1 MSTSTEPFRR
11 LVKLV
16 ARAFY
21 DDDMNAKGGA
31 ANKSKTEK
39 FDNRGIAVVV
49 LDALTR
55 RQWVKEDD
63 LAKNLRLH
71 PKQLR
76 RTLRTLEEEALIVR
90 EHRRET
96 AKGVKAYNAA
106 IAATN
111 DGSSNQ
117 REGEEKQKLHTH
129 SYCCLDYA
137 QVYDIVRYRIH
148 RAKKKIKDELE
159 DRNTVQHYLCPNSN
173 CARRYSALDAMR
185 LVSPLDENFHCENCN
200 GELVAE
206 SDKLAAE
213 ELGDGEDNARRR
225 RREKLK
231 DLYERLERQL
241 KPLMDQLTKVKDL
254 TPPDYGNLLA
264 WEARAIAAGRLAPNG
279 EAITNLPKTS
289 HAQGHSGTPMPFV
302 GETKVEVSL
311 AGAESKEEDTKES
324 AAGGPM
330 KVLPPW
336 MIRDGMNL
344 TAEQR
349 GEAKTDVKSEDKAFL
364 DGSIASTSNTDSK
377 MMEDDKEAMQ
387 RKLQEEYAKAYYAA
401 LMQRQQDAMSGAVG
415 NNEALAEPDRVVGM
429 KSKREGGEDDDDVEW
444 EETDTFDEG
453 VSTQESG
460 FATNDTQMPDQVG
473 TNLDKD
479 VEDDEDIDWEDG

>member
-21 DDDMNAKGGA
+21 DDDVNAKA
-31 ANKSKTEK
+31 ANKAKPEK

-63 LAKNLRLH
+63 LAKDLRLH

-76 RTLRTLEEEALIVR
+76 RTLRTLEEESLIVR

-96 AKGVKAYNAA
+96 IKGAKAYNAA

-111 DGSSNQ
+111 DGLTNQ

-159 DRNTVQHYLCPNSN
+159 DRNTVQHYLCPNSS
-173 CARRYSALDAMR
+173 CARRYSALDAMQ

-200 GELVAE
+200 AELVAE

-231 DLYERLERQL
+231 DLYDRLERQL
-241 KPLMDQLTKVKDL
+241 KPLMDQLMKVKDL
-254 TPPDYGNLLA
+254 TPPDYGALLI
-264 WEARAIAAGRLAPNG
+264 WEARAIAAGRLTANG
-279 EAITNLPKTS
+279 DAITNLPKAS
-289 HAQGHSGTPMPFV
+289 HAQGHYGTPMPFV

-311 AGAESKEEDTKES
+311 AGVESKEEDSKDS
-324 AAGGPM
+324 IAGGPT

-336 MIRDGMNL
+336 MIRQNMNL

-349 GEAKTDVKSEDKAFL
+349 GEVKLEVKYEEDGTTSAAIM
-364 DGSIASTSNTDSK
+364 SIETK
-377 MMEDDKEAMQ
+377 VLEDDKEAMQ

-401 LMQRQQDAMSGAVG
+401 IMQRQQEAVSGSAD
-415 NNEALAEPDRVVGM
+415 ALAASDRMVGV
-429 KSKREGGEDDDDVEW
+429 KAKREEGDEDDEDVVW
-444 EETDTFDEG
+444 EETDAFDEG
-453 VSTQESG
+453 VSTQDSG
-460 FATNDTQMPDQVG
+460 YGANNVDTHNQAGSNQ
-473 TNLDKD
+473 
-479 VEDDEDIDWEDG
+479 EDGDEGEEDIDWEDG

>member
-1 MSTSTEPFRR
+1 MTTSTEPFRR

-21 DDDMNAKGGA
+21 DDDMSVKA
-31 ANKSKTEK
+31 ANKPKTDK
-39 FDNRGIAVVV
+39 SDSRGIAVVV

-55 RQWVKEDD
+55 RQWVKEDE
-63 LAKNLRLH
+63 LANDLRLH

-111 DGSSNQ
+111 DGSTSQ

-148 RAKKKIKDELE
+148 RAKKKLKDELE
-159 DRNTVQHYLCPNSN
+159 DRNTIQHYLCPNNN
-173 CARRYSALDAMR
+173 CARRYSALDAVR
-185 LVSPLDENFHCENCN
+185 LISPLDENFHCENCN

-231 DLYERLERQL
+231 ELYERLERQL

-264 WEARAIAAGRLAPNG
+264 WEARAIAAGRLTATG
-279 EAITNLPKTS
+279 EAMTSLPKTS
-289 HAQGHSGTPMPFV
+289 HQQGPSGTPMPFV

-311 AGAESKEEDTKES
+311 AGVEVKEEDSKENV
-324 AAGGPM
+324 AGGPL

-344 TAEQR
+344 TAAQR
-349 GEAKTDVKSEDKAFL
+349 GEVEVKPEEKLL
-364 DGSIASTSNTDSK
+364 DSAGLMGTKSDSK
-377 MMEDDKEAMQ
+377 ALEDDKEAMQ

-401 LMQRQQDAMSGAVG
+401 LMQRQQEAMMGSANIASDA
-415 NNEALAEPDRVVGM
+415 PQRVVGE
-429 KSKREGGEDDDDVEW
+429 KAKREEGEDEEDVEW
-444 EETDTFDEG
+444 EEADTFDEG
-453 VSTQESG
+453 PSTQDSG
-460 FATNDTQMPDQVG
+460 LKTSSNVETQNQADDSQEYG
-473 TNLDKD
+473 
-479 VEDDEDIDWEDG
+479 DDEDIDWEEG

>member
-1 MSTSTEPFRR
+1 MSTSTEPYRR

-21 DDDMNAKGGA
+21 DDDMNAKGT
-31 ANKSKTEK
+31 NKPKPEK

-63 LAKNLRLH
+63 LAKDLRLH

-96 AKGVKAYNAA
+96 IKGVKAYNAA

-111 DGSSNQ
+111 DGSTNQ

-159 DRNTVQHYLCPNSN
+159 DRNTVQHYICPNSS

-185 LVSPLDENFHCENCN
+185 LISPLDENFHCEICN

-231 DLYERLERQL
+231 DLYDRLERQL
-241 KPLMDQLTKVKDL
+241 KPLVDQLTKVKDL
-254 TPPDYGNLLA
+254 TPPDYGTLLA
-264 WEARAIAAGRLAPNG
+264 WEARAIAAGRMAPNG
-279 EAITNLPKTS
+279 EAITNLPKAS

-311 AGAESKEEDTKES
+311 AGVDSKEEDSKDNIV
-324 AAGGPM
+324 AGPM

-336 MIRDGMNL
+336 MIREGMNL

-349 GEAKTDVKSEDKAFL
+349 GEAKQDVKTEEKMLS
-364 DGSIASTSNTDSK
+364 DGTSTTVMNVDTK
-377 MMEDDKEAMQ
+377 VLEDDKEALQ

-401 LMQRQQDAMSGAVG
+401 LMQRQQDAISGSVS
-415 NNEALAEPDRVVGM
+415 NNDALAAPERSVGM
-429 KSKREGGEDDDDVEW
+429 KAKREDGGEDDDDVEW
-444 EETDTFDEG
+444 EETDAFDEG
-453 VSTQESG
+453 VSTQDSG
-460 FATNDTQMPDQVG
+460 YG
-473 TNLDKD
+473 TNMETQNQAGLDE
-479 VEDDEDIDWEDG
+479 EDGEADEEDIDWEDG

>member
-1 MSTSTEPFRR
+1 MATSTEPFRR

-21 DDDMNAKGGA
+21 DDDMNAKG
-31 ANKSKTEK
+31 ANKPKTEK

-76 RTLRTLEEEALIVR
+76 RTLRTLEEEALIAR

-111 DGSSNQ
+111 DGSMNQ

-173 CARRYSALDAMR
+173 CARRYSALDAML

-200 GELVAE
+200 AELVAE

-231 DLYERLERQL
+231 DLYERLEKQL
-241 KPLMDQLTKVKDL
+241 KPLMDQLNKVKDL

-279 EAITNLPKTS
+279 EAITNLPKAS

-311 AGAESKEEDTKES
+311 AGAESKEEDTKENV
-324 AAGGPM
+324 AGGPM

-349 GEAKTDVKSEDKAFL
+349 GDVKPEAKSEDQKLA
-364 DGSIASTSNTDSK
+364 DGLATTAASIDSK
-377 MMEDDKEAMQ
+377 VLEDDKEAMQ

-401 LMQRQQDAMSGAVG
+401 LMQRQQDAITGSLG
-415 NNEALAEPDRVVGM
+415 NSDAIAASEREVGM
-429 KSKREGGEDDDDVEW
+429 KSKREEDDEDVEW
-444 EETDTFDEG
+444 EEADTFDEG

-460 FATNDTQMPDQVG
+460 LG
-473 TNLDKD
+473 TNNPETHEQAGTNRQ
-479 VEDDEDIDWEDG
+479 EDDGRDDDDIDWEDG

>member
-1 MSTSTEPFRR
+1 MICCEKVRSAR

-21 DDDMNAKGGA
+21 DDDMNAKG
-31 ANKSKTEK
+31 ANKPKTEK

-111 DGSSNQ
+111 DGSMNQ

-200 GELVAE
+200 AELVAE

-231 DLYERLERQL
+231 DLYERLEKQL
-241 KPLMDQLTKVKDL
+241 KPLMDQLNKVKDL

-279 EAITNLPKTS
+279 EAIANLPKAS

-311 AGAESKEEDTKES
+311 AGAESKEEDTKENV
-324 AAGGPM
+324 AGGPM

-349 GEAKTDVKSEDKAFL
+349 GDVKPEVKSEDQKLA
-364 DGSIASTSNTDSK
+364 DGLAATAASIDSK
-377 MMEDDKEAMQ
+377 VLEDDKEAKQ

-401 LMQRQQDAMSGAVG
+401 LMQRQQDAMTGSLG
-415 NNEALAEPDRVVGM
+415 NSDAIAASDCEVGM
-429 KSKREGGEDDDDVEW
+429 KSKREEDDEDVEW
-444 EETDTFDEG
+444 EEADTFDEG

-460 FATNDTQMPDQVG
+460 LG
-473 TNLDKD
+473 TNNPETHEQAGTNRQ
-479 VEDDEDIDWEDG
+479 EDDGGDDDDIDWEDG